1 MPDDPGVQPVFVDA
15 LVDAL
20 EHDRLFGLN
29 GDYHLCGSADFARVN
44 YMPPRCIIR
53 DVRRPKHYRD
63 DCDRIAFMY
72 DPLVRFL
79 SFFIGGAR
87 GLEVMWTSVIDEMG
101 ATSGKKVLDVCCGTG
116 VMCARIADV
125 VGAGGVVVG
134 VDLSEKMLK
143 KAEKRKEKKDNV
155 RFCLSNAEE
164 IPYDDG
170 YFDCASITFGLHE
183 MPYQVRM
190 NVLCEMRRVIKPGGK
205 IAVLDYSYPTNK
217 LIQCLFTIWM
227 FVEGKTAKDFIKRD
241 LSSMIRDAGFNYIKK
256 SVCSY
261 NTVQIVSGVG

>member
-1 MPDDPGVQPVFVDA
+1 MTGYSGLTVITICA
-15 LVDAL
+15 
-20 EHDRLFGLN
+20 DRRI
-29 GDYHLCGSADFARVN
+29 LCGLIIC
-44 YMPPRCIIR
+44 PRDCTIS
-53 DVRRPKHYRD
+53 DVKRPKHYRD
-63 DCDRIAFMY
+63 DCDQIAFMY

-87 GLEVMWTSVIDEMG
+87 GLEVMWTYVIDEMG
-101 ATSGKKVLDVCCGTG
+101 ATPGKKVLDVCCGTG

-125 VGAGGVVVG
+125 VGAGGAVVG

-143 KAEKRKEKKDNV
+143 KAEKRKIKKDTV

-183 MPYQVRM
+183 MPHQVRM
-190 NVLCEMRRVIKPGGK
+190 NVLCEMRRVMKPGGK

>member
-1 MPDDPGVQPVFVDA
+1 M
-15 LVDAL
+15 
-20 EHDRLFGLN
+20 
-29 GDYHLCGSADFARVN
+29 
-44 YMPPRCIIR
+44 
-53 DVRRPKHYRD
+53 RRPKHYRD

-79 SFFIGGAR
+79 SFFIGGDR

-101 ATSGKKVLDVCCGTG
+101 ATSGNKVLDVCCGTG

-125 VGAGGVVVG
+125 VGEGGAVVG

-143 KAEKRKEKKDNV
+143 CADKKKREKREKDNV

-170 YFDCASITFGLHE
+170 CFDCASITFGLHE
-183 MPYQVRM
+183 MPHQVRM

-205 IAVLDYSYPTNK
+205 IVVLDYSYPTNK

-241 LSSMIRDAGFNYIKK
+241 LSSMIRDAGFNHTKK
-256 SVCSY
+256 SVCAH
-261 NTVQIVSGVG
+261 NTVQIVSGVR

>member
-1 MPDDPGVQPVFVDA
+1 VSDDPGVQPVFIDA

-20 EHDRLFGLN
+20 EHNRSFGLN
-29 GDYHLCGSADFARVN
+29 GDYYLCGSAVFARVN
-44 YMPPRCIIR
+44 YMPPRCTIR
-53 DVRRPKHYRD
+53 DVRKPKHYRN

-79 SFFIGGAR
+79 SFFIGGAK
-87 GLEVMWTSVIDEMG
+87 GLEVIWASVINEMG

-125 VGAGGVVVG
+125 VGAGGAVVG
-134 VDLSEKMLK
+134 IDLSEKMLK
-143 KAEKRKEKKDNV
+143 KAEKRKREKDNI

-183 MPYQVRM
+183 MPYPVRM
-190 NVLCEMRRVIKPGGK
+190 NVLCEMRRVIKPGGT

-217 LIQCLFTIWM
+217 LIRCLFTIWM
-227 FVEGKTAKDFIKRD
+227 FVEGETAKDFIKRD

-256 SVCSY
+256 SVRSY
-261 NTVQIVSGVG
+261 NTVQIVSGVR

>member
-1 MPDDPGVQPVFVDA
+1 MQPVFVDA

-29 GDYHLCGSADFARVN
+29 GDYHLCGSAVLVRVN
-44 YMPPRCIIR
+44 YMPPRCTIR

-125 VGAGGVVVG
+125 VGVGGAVVG

-143 KAEKRKEKKDNV
+143 KAEKRKREKDNIQ
-155 RFCLSNAEE
+155 FCLSNAEE

-190 NVLCEMRRVIKPGGK
+190 NVLCEMWRVMKPGGK

-227 FVEGKTAKDFIKRD
+227 LVEGKTAKDFIKRD

-256 SVCSY
+256 SVFSY
-261 NTVQIVSGVG
+261 NTVQIVSGVR

>member
-1 MPDDPGVQPVFVDA
+1 MPT
-15 LVDAL
+15 
-20 EHDRLFGLN
+20 
-29 GDYHLCGSADFARVN
+29 
-44 YMPPRCIIR
+44 RCTIP

-72 DPLVRFL
+72 DPLVRSL
-79 SFFIGGAR
+79 SAFIGGER
-87 GLEVMWTSVIDEMG
+87 GLETMRTSVINEMG
-101 ATSGKKVLDVCCGTG
+101 VTPGKKVLDVCCGTG
-116 VMCARIADV
+116 VMCAMIADV
-125 VGAGGVVVG
+125 VGARGEVVG

-143 KAEKRKEKKDNV
+143 KAEKRKKDNI
-155 RFCLSNAEE
+155 RFCISNAEE
-164 IPYDDG
+164 IPYEDG

-217 LIQCLFTIWM
+217 LIRYLFNIWM
-227 FVEGKTAKDFIKRD
+227 FVEGETAKDFVKRD
-241 LSSMIRDAGFNYIKK
+241 LSSMIRDAGFNFIEK

-261 NTVQIVSGVG
+261 NTVQIVSGVRC

>member
-1 MPDDPGVQPVFVDA
+1 M
-15 LVDAL
+15 
-20 EHDRLFGLN
+20 
-29 GDYHLCGSADFARVN
+29 
-44 YMPPRCIIR
+44 
-53 DVRRPKHYRD
+53 RRPKHYRD
-63 DCDRIAFMY
+63 DCDRIAFVY

-87 GLEVMWTSVIDEMG
+87 GLDVLWTSVIDEMS

-116 VMCARIADV
+116 VMCARIADA

-143 KAEKRKEKKDNV
+143 CAEKRKRRKDNM

-183 MPYQVRM
+183 MPYQVRT

-217 LIQCLFTIWM
+217 LIQYLFTIWM

-241 LSSMIRDAGFNYIKK
+241 LSSMIRDVGFNHIKK
-256 SVCSY
+256 SVYSY
-261 NTVQIVSGVG
+261 STVQIVSGVR